1 MDTELFLRLIR
12 NIANVPVWEIS
23 DYDKNLRSFEEKY
36 CFNNSLQPMFTRE
49 ALSLLMNSA
58 DPSTIYEIVD
68 QLGVCTCFFVF
79 GDRMILVGP
88 YVQSEYSESKT
99 EQILIKNNVPS
110 SSTIALRLYY
120 TSFQIIYSSQLQALI
135 SSIMQ
140 SFEPGILAYN
150 YRKLSGF
157 IQESSDVSH
166 EALPENTDFS
176 NIYRRYDNERRF
188 LSMIKNGDVENVKQ
202 AYSTMANIKGN
213 EELMKDNPS
222 YSKPE
227 ISFAIIRV
235 LARKAAEDSG
245 LSVITI
251 NAITQKYV
259 QLLDSVKDAVI
270 QHNFIEK
277 MILELTSAVHEYKL
291 SMGDYSAPIQK
302 VIEYIDFHLS
312 EEILIDELS
321 RTANVSASHLSKV
334 FKKETGKTITEY
346 IAGKRCEKAAG
357 FLRDTDN
364 EIQEISSY
372 VGYSDNNYFVKV
384 FKKVYGMT
392 PSGYRKRNRAATLT
406 KGTVTVS

>member
-1 MDTELFLRLIR
+1 
-12 NIANVPVWEIS
+12 
-23 DYDKNLRSFEEKY
+23 
-36 CFNNSLQPMFTRE
+36 
-49 ALSLLMNSA
+49 MNSSVPA
-58 DPSTIYEIVD
+58 TIYEIVD
-68 QLGVCTCFFVF
+68 QLGVCTCFFNF

-88 YVQSEYSESKT
+88 YVQSEYSETKT

-120 TSFQIIYSSQLQALI
+120 TSFPIIYSSQLQALI

-140 SFEPGILAYN
+140 SFEPGILDYN

-157 IQESSDVSH
+157 IQESSDISH
-166 EALPENTDFS
+166 GALPENTDFS
-176 NIYRRYDNERRF
+176 DIYRRYDNEKRF

-202 AYSTMANIKGN
+202 AYSAMANIKAN
-213 EELMKDNPS
+213 EEFMKDNPT
-222 YSKPE
+222 YAKPE

-235 LARKAAEDSG
+235 LARKAAEESG

-259 QLLDSVKDAVI
+259 QLLDSVKEAI
-270 QHNFIEK
+270 MQHSYIED
-277 MILELTSAVHEYKL
+277 MIVELTSAVHEYKL

-312 EEILIDELS
+312 EEILIDDLS
-321 RTANVSASHLSKV
+321 RAANVSGSHLSKV
-334 FKKETGKTITEY
+334 FKKETGRTITEY

-364 EIQEISSY
+364 EIQEISSF

-392 PSGYRKRNRAATLT
+392 PSGYRKKNRAATLT